1 MILRKAMS
9 MIELVIS
16 IVVMGIS
23 IMALPLILTM
33 TQSNNLNAFAIGN
46 LLSHSVTTLHNI
58 NTYPWDEQLLNK
70 VPAPVLR
77 VDNGS
82 AVFEPL
88 SSSVNRRIG
97 HQESLFIPRR
107 QFDNNLTASAIG
119 LEGTILND
127 IDDFHGNN
135 YKYTSHLHDENKD
148 YALDMNS
155 SINVVYFLDTTNF
168 NASSLSFNFDYLDN
182 SKISNLSTNIKLIIN
197 ETTIDGVTSEGSIQE
212 RITLRL
218 FRSNIGAPSW
228 GERLF

>member
-107 QFDNNLTASAIG
+107 QFNNNLTASAIG

-127 IDDFHGNN
+127 IDDFHGNK
-135 YKYTSHLHDENKD
+135 YKFTSYEVNKD

-155 SINVVYFLDTTNF
+155 SIKVVYFLDTTNF
-168 NASSLSFNFDYLDN
+168 NTSSLSFNFDYLDN

-197 ETTIDGVTSEGSIQE
+197 ETTIDEVTSEGSIQE